1 MGVLQFFQKLQL
13 CPYFSL
19 PPSLLPFL
27 LAYRTVQVSS
37 DVFTIND
44 RLTLIQV
51 SWYPASPDTLAL
63 LTSDN
68 AIRLFNLAQPNLPF
82 LELPLTSN
90 NNISFYQ
97 NTIKLEEY
105 SITGFSV
112 WNRSAFIYH
121 DSGDVSLV
129 SLTHH
134 AHPQTLSMH
143 PQDTKGNYICS
154 SSSMLLL
161 EDTVPLAVILVGK
174 SGMDD
179 MMVCHCVYLDDSEND
194 QVLGFE

>member
-1 MGVLQFFQKLQL
+1 MYLYS
-13 CPYFSL
+13 CP
-19 PPSLLPFL
+19 
-27 LAYRTVQVSS
+27 YRTVVVSS

-68 AIRLFNLAQPNLPF
+68 SIRLFNLAQPNLPL
-82 LELPLTSN
+82 LELPLTPS

-97 NTIKLEEY
+97 NIIKLEEY
-105 SITGFSV
+105 CIVGFSV
-112 WNRSAFIYH
+112 WKRSAFVYH

-129 SLTHH
+129 SLTQHSL
-134 AHPQTLSMH
+134 PQPLSMH

-161 EDTVPLAVILVGK
+161 EETAAAAPLAVILAGK

-179 MMVCHCVYLDDSEND
+179 MMMCHCVYLEDSSWENEKVCMQLALHYPD
-194 QVLGFE
+194 